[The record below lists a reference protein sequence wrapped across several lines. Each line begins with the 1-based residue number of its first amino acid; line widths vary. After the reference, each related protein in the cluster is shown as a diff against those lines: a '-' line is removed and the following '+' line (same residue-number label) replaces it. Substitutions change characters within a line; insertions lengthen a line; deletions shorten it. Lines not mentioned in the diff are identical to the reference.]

1 MVAFPVEAVW
11 IWYFGPAAQK
21 ATYGRFNDPEDKS
34 YTKDYLQASG
44 DCSALLDEF
53 FTMPAGSDNRKITY
67 HWPDGSAP
75 GSIKH
80 PNDRHHLRWGTAD
93 GAPAPWRLTPDPD
106 QAGPATLPGDP
117 SQRRITDANAALA
130 AYEAQGLNAYLVA
143 VKLVG
148 EEDALHIRAY
158 INDPPENLSFAS
170 ADLLPPTVKKAMAR
184 ATPNKACSSLRLD
197 SRTVHDDASIAP
209 LIKKLEENPN
219 LLLIGPPG
227 TGKSVMLEQ
236 LARYVAGSASGI
248 CFDPSK
254 NHDAWDN
261 SGTTIDAGKSATVVF
276 HPSYSYDNLVVG
288 LLPQAGRDGV
298 SVTAKTGP
306 LVDLAQFASSGG
318 RALLVI
324 DEFNRGNAAAILG
337 DTLALLDK
345 DKRGSSY
352 VDLPT
357 YGLDLHVPAEFA
369 ADGDTRVNAR
379 FTLPRNL
386 WIVAAMNSS
395 DRSVA
400 PLDAALRRRFS
411 IEEIEPDYNLLGRR
425 LAADDAA
432 ELAEPLDVWTSE
444 TVAKLAVELLRG
456 INARIDASLGRDF
469 RLGHS
474 NFWHVGGETAED
486 ALRSLASAWD
496 LRVVQTVR
504 LALQDDD
511 DTLAFIL
518 KAGRSSNAVTVS
530 PQAVWWK
537 EADPAH
543 EQFARPRLNFNTLS
557 DMSTDALRLELMRL
571 AGA

>member
-1 MVAFPVEAVW
+1 MVATPVEAVW
-11 IWYFGPAAQK
+11 IWYYGQAAQK

-44 DCSALLDEF
+44 DCSSLLDEF
-53 FTMPAGSDNRKITY
+53 FTMPASSDTRAITY
-67 HWPDGSAP
+67 HWPGGSAS

-80 PNDRHHLRWGTAD
+80 PNDRHHLRWGTAA
-93 GAPAPWRLTPDPD
+93 GAPAPWRLTPDPTE
-106 QAGPATLPGDP
+106 AGPGTLPGDP
-117 SQRRITDANAALA
+117 TKSDISGADAALA
-130 AYEAQGLNAYLVA
+130 AYTARGLKAYLVA

-148 EEDALHIRAY
+148 EDDSLHIRAY
-158 INDPPENLSFAS
+158 IDTPPDDLGFAS
-170 ADLLPPTVKKAMAR
+170 ADHLPRKVREAMAR
-184 ATPNKACSSLRLD
+184 ATPTKACSSLRLD
-197 SRTVHDDASIAP
+197 SRTAQASSDLAP
-209 LIKKLEENPN
+209 LIEKLEDNPN

-227 TGKSVMLEQ
+227 TGKTVALEK
-236 LARYVAGSASGI
+236 LARYIAGSASGI
-248 CFDPSK
+248 CFDPTK
-254 NHDAWDN
+254 NHDAWND
-261 SGTTIDAGKSATVVF
+261 SDSVVEAGKSATVVF
-276 HPSYSYDNLVVG
+276 HPSYSYENLVVG
-288 LLPQAGRDGV
+288 LLPRAGSDGV

-306 LVDLAQFASSGG
+306 LVNLAKFASSGG
-318 RALLVI
+318 TALLVL

-345 DKRGSSY
+345 DKRGSVY

-369 ADGDTRVNAR
+369 VDGDTRVDAK

-411 IEEIEPDYNLLGRR
+411 IEEIEPDYDLLGRR
-425 LAADDAA
+425 LGSDDQADVAAPWD
-432 ELAEPLDVWTSE
+432 EWTPES
-444 TVAKLAVELLRG
+444 VATLAVELLRG

-518 KAGRSSNAVTVS
+518 KAGRSSDAATNS
-530 PQAVWWK
+530 SQAAWWK
-537 EADPAH
+537 KADPAH
-543 EQFARPRLNFNTLS
+543 EQFARPRLNFNALS
-557 DMSTDALRLELMRL
+557 DMSTDALHPELVRL
-571 AGA
+571 AEA

>member
-1 MVAFPVEAVW
+1 MVATPVEAVW

-21 ATYGRFNDPEDKS
+21 ATYGRFNDPADKS

-44 DCSALLDEF
+44 DCSVLLDEF
-53 FTMPAGSDNRKITY
+53 FTMPAGSDARRITY
-67 HWPDGSAP
+67 HWPGGSAN

-93 GAPAPWRLTPDPD
+93 GAPAPWRLTPDPTE
-106 QAGPATLPGDP
+106 AGPGTLPGDP
-117 SQRRITDANAALA
+117 NQRRIADADAALA
-130 AYEAQGLNAYLVA
+130 AYAAQGLDAYLVA

-158 INDPPENLSFAS
+158 INEPPESLSFAS
-170 ADLLPPTVKKAMAR
+170 ADLLPPKVKETMAR
-184 ATPNKACSSLRLD
+184 ATPTRACSSLRLD
-197 SRTVHDDASIAP
+197 SRTAQADSTIAP
-209 LIKKLEENPN
+209 LIEKLEDNPN

-227 TGKSVMLEQ
+227 TGKSVALER

-248 CFDPSK
+248 LFDPTK
-254 NHDAWDN
+254 NHDAWDD
-261 SGTTIDAGKSATVVF
+261 SGTVVEAGKSATVVF

-288 LLPQAGRDGV
+288 LLPHAGSTGV

-306 LVDLAQFASSGG
+306 LVNLARFASSGG
-318 RALLVI
+318 LALLVI

-345 DKRGSSY
+345 DKRGSAF

-357 YGLDLHVPAEFA
+357 YGLELHVPAEFA
-369 ADGDTRVNAR
+369 AGGDTRVDAK

-411 IEEIEPDYNLLGRR
+411 IEEIEPDYDLLGRR
-425 LAADDAA
+425 LDADDQADLTTPWD
-432 ELAEPLDVWTSE
+432 EWTPSS
-444 TVAKLAVELLRG
+444 VAKLAVELLRA

-474 NFWHVGGETAED
+474 NFWHVGGSSPED

-518 KAGRSSNAVTVS
+518 KAGRSSDAPTTS
-530 PQAVWWK
+530 SQAVWWK
-537 EADPAH
+537 KADPAH
-543 EQFARPRLNFNTLS
+543 EQFARPRLSFNTLTA
-557 DMSTDALRLELMRL
+557 MPTEALHSELTRL
-571 AGA
+571 AEA

>member
-1 MVAFPVEAVW
+1 MVASPVEAVW
-11 IWYFGPAAQK
+11 IWYYGQTAQK
-21 ATYGRFNDPEDKS
+21 ATYGRFNDTKDKS

-44 DCSALLDEF
+44 DCSSLLDEF
-53 FTMPAGSDNRKITY
+53 FTMPPGGDTREIEY
-67 HWPDGSAP
+67 HWPGGSAT

-80 PNDRHHLRWGTAD
+80 PNDRHHLRWATSA
-93 GAPAPWRLTPDPD
+93 GAPAPWRLTPDPTET
-106 QAGPATLPGDP
+106 GPGTLPGDP
-117 SQRRITDANAALA
+117 SESDISGANQALEAYAAR
-130 AYEAQGLNAYLVA
+130 GLNAYLLA

-148 EEDALHIRAY
+148 EEDTLHIRAY
-158 INDPPENLSFAS
+158 IDTPPDELDFAS
-170 ADLLPPTVKKAMAR
+170 ADYLPAKVRETMTQ
-184 ATPNKACSSLRLD
+184 ATPTKACASVRLD
-197 SRTVHDDASIAP
+197 SRTAQASSELAP
-209 LIKKLEENPN
+209 LIEKLEENPN

-227 TGKSVMLEQ
+227 TGKTVALEK
-236 LARYVAGSASGI
+236 LSRYIAGSASGI
-248 CFDPSK
+248 SFDPTK
-254 NHDAWDN
+254 NHDAWYE
-261 SGTTIDAGKSATVVF
+261 SGSEIEAGKSATVVF
-276 HPSYSYDNLVVG
+276 HPSYSYENLVVG
-288 LLPQAGRDGV
+288 LLPHAGSNGV

-306 LVDLAQFASSGG
+306 LVNLARFAASGG
-318 RALLVI
+318 TALLVL

-337 DTLALLDK
+337 DILALLDK
-345 DKRGSSY
+345 DKRESAF

-369 ADGDTRVNAR
+369 ADGDTRVDAK

-411 IEEIEPDYNLLGRR
+411 IEEIEPDYDLLGRR
-425 LAADDAA
+425 LGSDGQADFGAPW
-432 ELAEPLDVWTSE
+432 EQWTPQA
-444 TVAKLAVELLRG
+444 VGKLAVVLLEG

-474 NFWHVGGETAED
+474 NFWHVGGETTED

-518 KAGRSSNAVTVS
+518 KAGRSSDAATTS
-530 PQAVWWK
+530 SQAVWWK
-537 EADPAH
+537 KADPAH
-543 EQFARPRLNFNTLS
+543 EQFARPRLNFNTLTG
-557 DMSTDALRLELMRL
+557 MPTDALRAELVRL
-571 AGA
+571 AEG